1 MSRAFARRTGEW
13 GPRLTASTAASVGGQ
28 ASAGWLRARSIST
41 PPTTLRWHVEIA
53 MGLEPTTPPSDFDE
67 TKTTRFH
74 LDIYSEEWGVFFC
87 HAGKA
92 SWIRVT
98 DLAFVH
104 GRDEHELLGVV
115 PSLRDISL
123 LLRELERRY
132 GIELQREHASIR
144 TNLANSEAH
153 IRAWIDTL

>member
-1 MSRAFARRTGEW
+1 MSMGSG
-13 GPRLTASTAASVGGQ
+13 GPSVGSE
-28 ASAGWLRARSIST
+28 ASAGWLRLRSIST

-53 MGLEPTTPPSDFDE
+53 MGLEPSPPPPDFDE
-67 TKTTRFH
+67 SRTSRFH
-74 LDIYSEEWGVFFC
+74 IDIYSEEWGVFFC
-87 HAGKA
+87 HAGRA

-104 GRDEHELLGVV
+104 GRDEHGLLGIV

-132 GIELQREHASIR
+132 DLQFQRSHAAIR
-144 TNLANSEAH
+144 TNLANGEAQ
-153 IRAWIDTL
+153 IRAWLATL